1 MKTPTTE
8 TSPTS
13 AQTMKRPAPPPLPE
27 NPIDATQTHVATE
40 FKHDIP
46 LTTCRIDP
54 TGRFVFAGAE
64 DFHVYRWTLS
74 GDDSSKTLFK
84 GHQSWVRCLDFSRDG
99 KLLFTAGYDHRIG
112 IWNAADDAPSP
123 IQMIDA
129 HNGWVRWVRVSPD
142 GKLLAS
148 CGNDNLIKLW
158 SIPDGKLQQEFAG
171 HDRYPYAAVFH
182 PDGKRL
188 ASFDLMGVIKDWD
201 IESGKEVRSLEA
213 KFMWGFDQ
221 KFRADMGGARDM
233 RFSEDGKTLIVAG
246 LTEVTNAFAGVH
258 KPMVLHVDWEK
269 FEHLHKW
276 KDDAYKGMVW
286 GVCEHPEGFIVASGA
301 PQGGSKGM
309 LWFLKPGEEKPFH
322 SVTLSHCA
330 RGLDMTPDKRQLAVP
345 QFDGKLCV
353 YQMTAPH
360 NVS

>member
-1 MKTPTTE
+1 M
-8 TSPTS
+8 TSSTS
-13 AQTMKRPAPPPLPE
+13 NTSENAAGTASRPAPPPLPE
-27 NPIDATQTHVATE
+27 NPIDVTQTHVVAE

-54 TGRFVFAGAE
+54 SGRFVFAGAE
-64 DFHVYRWTLS
+64 DFHVYRWDLS
-74 GDDSSKTLFK
+74 GDDTSKTIFS
-84 GHQSWVRCLDFSRDG
+84 GHESWVRSLDFSRDG
-99 KLLFTAGYDHRIG
+99 KLLFTAGYDDHIG
-112 IWNAADDAPSP
+112 IWNTADATPKP
-123 IQMIDA
+123 VQMIKA

-158 SIPDGKLQQEFAG
+158 NLPDGTLFREFAG
-171 HDRYPYAAVFH
+171 HDRYPYAVVFH

-201 IESGKEVRSLEA
+201 IETGKELRSIEA

-233 RFSEDGKTLIVAG
+233 RFSADGKTLVVAG

-258 KPMVLHVDWEK
+258 KPMLLSVDWEK
-269 FEHLHKW
+269 FEHRHKW
-276 KDDAYKGMVW
+276 KDDAFKGMLW
-286 GVCEHPEGFIVASGA
+286 GVCEHPEGFLVASGA
-301 PQGGSKGM
+301 PQGGAKGM
-309 LWFLKPGEEKPFH
+309 LWFLKPGEEKAFH

-330 RGLDMTPDKRQLAVP
+330 RGLDITPDNRRLAVP
-345 QFDGKLCV
+345 QFNGLLRV

-360 NVS
+360 DAV